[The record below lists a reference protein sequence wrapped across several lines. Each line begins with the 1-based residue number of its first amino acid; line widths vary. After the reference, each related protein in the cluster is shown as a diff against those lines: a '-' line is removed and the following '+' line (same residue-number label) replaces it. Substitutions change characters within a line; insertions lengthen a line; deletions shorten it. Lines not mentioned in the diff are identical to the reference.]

1 MTVIDEHPRSTRTS
15 RLLSAEASSLDAHAK
30 QAGQVPWRGGV
41 GRLIGDVQSAGLTGR
56 GGAGFPMWRK
66 LATVA
71 TAERPIVVA
80 NAAESEPASAKDTT
94 LLTRCPH
101 LVLDGLQLAAETVG
115 ATAIYLYVK
124 AGPAMRTANKALS
137 ERAINGWDRYPVRVV
152 EAEQSFVAGEESAVI
167 ARIAGRRA
175 LPFDKRKLVAQAG
188 LHGRATLVQ
197 NVETLAHLALIARH
211 GPGWFRRVGTHDE
224 PGTFLATVG
233 GAVARPSVYELPI
246 GMPASALI
254 ETAGGWTEPPQALLI
269 GGYHGTW
276 LPFGTLGHTPLSRA
290 ALAPHDG
297 SPGAGVVLALPASRC
312 GLKESAAIMGYLAG
326 QSAKQCGPCA
336 KGLPTMS
343 GLLDSL
349 AGGRANGRVV
359 SELLELSTVVSGRGA
374 CHHPDGSAR
383 QVRSALSAFEVEVQ
397 LHLHGQCSAGGR

>member
-1 MTVIDEHPRSTRTS
+1 MTVVDEQPRSTRTT
-15 RLLSAEASSLDAHAK
+15 RLLSAEASSLDVHVK
-30 QAGQVPWRGGV
+30 QTGPVPWRGGV
-41 GRLIGDVQSAGLTGR
+41 GRLVGDVQSSGLTGR

-71 TAERPIVVA
+71 TAERPIVIA
-80 NAAESEPASAKDTT
+80 NAAESEPAAAKDST

-124 AGPAMRTANKALS
+124 PGPAMRTANKALS

-152 EAEQSFVAGEESAVI
+152 EADQSFVAGEESAVI

-197 NVETLAHLALIARH
+197 NVETLAHLAQIARH
-211 GPGWFRRVGTHDE
+211 GPRWFRRLGTHDE
-224 PGTFLATVG
+224 PGTFLATVCG
-233 GAVARPSVYELPI
+233 TVAHPGVYEIPI
-246 GMPASALI
+246 GTAASSLI
-254 ETAGGWTEPPQALLI
+254 ELAGGWTEAPQALLI
-269 GGYHGTW
+269 GGYHGIW
-276 LPFGTLGHTPLSRA
+276 LPFGTLGHTPLSRV
-290 ALAPHDG
+290 ALAPLGG
-297 SPGAGVVLALPASRC
+297 SPGAGVVLALPANRC
-312 GLKESAAIMGYLAG
+312 GLKESAGIVGYLAG

-336 KGLPTMS
+336 KGLPAIS
-343 GLLDSL
+343 GLLNGL
-349 AGGRANGRVV
+349 ANGRATGRVV
-359 SELLELSTVVSGRGA
+359 QELLELSTVVSGRGA

-383 QVRSALSAFEVEVQ
+383 LVRSTLDAFDAEVR
-397 LHLHGQCSAGGR
+397 LHLGGQCSAGGR